1 MFVEVCLLKYENRMK
16 NIYWNAAKGYPRIQ
30 VQNRAEK
37 NYKNSSHHRVDKKL
51 QYGHVSIA
59 LQFCT
64 ILD

>member
-37 NYKNSSHHRVDKKL
+37 NYKNVLIIELTKNYNMAMYL
-51 QYGHVSIA
+51 
-59 LQFCT
+59 
-64 ILD
+64 

>member
-37 NYKNSSHHRVDKKL
+37 IKL
-51 QYGHVSIA
+51 
-59 LQFCT
+59 
-64 ILD
+64 